1 MGRFEAVEAMIA
13 GEDQILGRDEA
24 VEARMAHDIEAQEEE
39 DGEVVAYP
47 VDELRP
53 PSSSVNK

>member
-1 MGRFEAVEAMIA
+1 MGRYEAVQAMIA
-13 GEDQILGRDEA
+13 GEDQISGHDEA
-24 VEARMAHDIEAQEEE
+24 VEARMAHDIEAQEGE

-53 PSSSVNK
+53 PSSSDT

>member
-1 MGRFEAVEAMIA
+1 MSAATQAAAQATLMSASFY
-13 GEDQILGRDEA
+13 
-24 VEARMAHDIEAQEEE
+24 DIEAQEEE

-53 PSSSVNK
+53 PSSSDT